1 MSRYKT
7 GHSKLSDAPVVW
19 EKSSR
24 APERTWLPEA
34 CRHFIKCSHLV
45 MILGPLWMHS
55 EIKFL
60 QAEKGL
66 WEPHVEKC
74 ICGNC
79 TLASSEELSNNIE
92 WTLVLEIKSVLST
105 VLMCNAIIATT
116 SRKFGVRAGLCQV
129 SFPVWW
135 SGPPSS
141 SFVLLRGFGL
151 HSVLLNSVTFFFF
164 LMKTITFHDIGG
176 YSWMWKREELS
187 SVQWTAVESLLPTAS
202 RLPEKCTTTPPQ
214 DDPSPGLSQNP
225 KPN

>member
-1 MSRYKT
+1 
-7 GHSKLSDAPVVW
+7 
-19 EKSSR
+19 
-24 APERTWLPEA
+24 
-34 CRHFIKCSHLV
+34 

-92 WTLVLEIKSVLST
+92 WTLVLKIKSVLST
-105 VLMCNAIIATT
+105 ALMCNAIIATT

-164 LMKTITFHDIGG
+164 FFDENNYISWHRWIQLNVEKRRTLIRTVN
-176 YSWMWKREELS
+176 YSGKP
-187 SVQWTAVESLLPTAS
+187 AANGH
-202 RLPEKCTTTPPQ
+202 
-214 DDPSPGLSQNP
+214 PSPGEMHNNPSSRRPQSRPLSEPQT
-225 KPN
+225 KLVQWW